1 MVLSEKLN
9 PDWKKAA
16 TIQNL
21 AIFNN
26 IKLPADLKILSN
38 SKFVGLTFK

>member
-1 MVLSEKLN
+1 MVLSEKLSS
-9 PDWKKAA
+9 DWKKAA

-26 IKLPADLKILSN
+26 TKLSVDLE
-38 SKFVGLTFK
+38 FFTFY